1 MLIML
6 NRYSF
11 EDTLKSKEDLLK
23 LIFKTLEPVLITLF
37 TLPNRIIIV
46 AFQNLNTLVIPIKNS
61 RIQNAFH
68 NTCS

>member
-1 MLIML
+1 ML

-37 TLPNRIIIV
+37 TLSNRIIV

>member
-11 EDTLKSKEDLLK
+11 EDTIKSKEDLLK

-37 TLPNRIIIV
+37 TLSNRIIV

-68 NTCS
+68 NTCP

>member
-11 EDTLKSKEDLLK
+11 EDTIKSKEDLLK

-37 TLPNRIIIV
+37 TLSIG
-46 AFQNLNTLVIPIKNS
+46 L
-61 RIQNAFH
+61 
-68 NTCS
+68 

>member
-11 EDTLKSKEDLLK
+11 EDTIKSKEDLLK

-37 TLPNRIIIV
+37 TLPNRITV

>member
-37 TLPNRIIIV
+37 TLSNRIIV

>member
-1 MLIML
+1 ML

-11 EDTLKSKEDLLK
+11 EDTIKSKEDLLK

-37 TLPNRIIIV
+37 TLSNRIIV

>member
-11 EDTLKSKEDLLK
+11 EDTIKSKEDLLK

-37 TLPNRIIIV
+37 TLSNRIIV

>member
-11 EDTLKSKEDLLK
+11 EDTIKSKEDLLK

-37 TLPNRIIIV
+37 TLSNRIIV
-46 AFQNLNTLVIPIKNS
+46 AFQNLKTLVIPIKNS